1 MVCGRPTIQ
10 LSKRGRPHVYDYE
23 VGMTIFRHVNGKLY
37 TLELVKRRMFTE
49 APWLCATPYL
59 HTEIVKRPL
68 MSQFVAVSFK

>member
-1 MVCGRPTIQ
+1 
-10 LSKRGRPHVYDYE
+10 
-23 VGMTIFRHVNGKLY
+23 VGMTIFRHINGKLY

-59 HTEIVKRPL
+59 HTETVKRPL